1 MEFFSWFATSALIAV
16 GVAVFTRQRG
26 WGMALPVLLAGA
38 ICGFLPFAPSAPPDP
53 QIVLAV
59 ILAPLVFGEALGSSY
74 LDLRRVRKPVLT
86 LAIGLVLATT
96 LLVGGALSLMIT
108 APIAL
113 LFALGAILA
122 PTDAVAVGAVA
133 KRASLDRRLV
143 SILEGESLVNDGTG
157 LTLLR
162 VAVIALLAGSITI
175 GQVAGA
181 LALSV
186 VGGVAVGVAGGWIF
200 SRIALRTSDTVA
212 SNGLIIIAP
221 FALYLGAEHIQG
233 SGILAVVIAALWIAH
248 AQSSDTGH
256 VARLQGVQVW
266 KQLTFLLQAMAFF
279 LVGLELTDTLMKLGR
294 AEWMMIAGLSLV
306 VVALLIVIRFVF
318 VYAMVAFVRARGRE
332 VRDSGL
338 LRGATVIAWAGAR
351 GPVSGLAAFSIPL
364 AMDDGDA
371 IPYREALLCVT
382 FVVILVTLIL
392 AQTLG
397 PLARKLQVTSSDDA
411 HVTRRVNIELLR
423 AALDR
428 LDDEATQAEL
438 RGTPLSAQAVAKIR
452 ETFEES
458 LDHLV
463 AHAEHGDEHHSHD
476 ESELDH
482 DHTVHVMREL
492 EFSMLR
498 AEEEELVR
506 IRDDEGIPDG
516 IFRELLHQ
524 IDLRREALR
533 NAR

>member
-1 MEFFSWFATSALIAV
+1 MELFSWFATSALIAV

-26 WGMALPVLLAGA
+26 WGMALPVLVAGA

-53 QIVLAV
+53 EIVLAA

-96 LLVGGALSLMIT
+96 LLIGGALSLVIT

-122 PTDAVAVGAVA
+122 PTDAVAVSSVA

-157 LTLLR
+157 LTLLG
-162 VAVIALLAGSITI
+162 VAVIALLAGTITV
-175 GQVAGA
+175 GQVFGV
-181 LALSV
+181 LVLSV
-186 VGGVAVGVAGGWIF
+186 VGGVAVGVAGGWLV
-200 SRIALRTSDTVA
+200 SRISARTTDTVA

-221 FALYLGAEHIQG
+221 FVLYLAAERIHG

-248 AQSSDTGH
+248 SQSSDTAH
-256 VARLQGVQVW
+256 VARFQGVQVW

-279 LVGLELTDTLMKLGR
+279 LVGLELTDTLMKLGGGD
-294 AEWMMIAGLSLV
+294 WLLIAGLALLV
-306 VVALLIVIRFVF
+306 VVLLIVIRFVF
-318 VYAMVAFVRARGRE
+318 VYAMVGYLRLRGRD
-332 VRDSGL
+332 VRDSGVA
-338 LRGATVIAWAGAR
+338 RGAAVIAWAGAR

-364 AMDDGDA
+364 AMDDGTA

-382 FVVILVTLIL
+382 FIVILITLVL
-392 AQTLG
+392 AQTIG
-397 PLARKLQVTSSDDA
+397 PLARKLRVTSADEGG
-411 HVTRRVNIELLR
+411 VTRRVNIELVR
-423 AALDR
+423 AALER
-428 LDDEATQAEL
+428 LDDEEVQAEL
-438 RGTPLSAQAVAKIR
+438 RGTPLSAEVVEKIR
-452 ETFEES
+452 QEFQLS

-463 AHAEHGDEHHSHD
+463 AHVDHDDHHDADD

-482 DHTVHVMREL
+482 DHAAHSLRQLEL
-492 EFSMLR
+492 SMLR

-506 IRDDEGIPDG
+506 IRDDEGLPDE

-524 IDLRREALR
+524 IDLRRETLR
-533 NAR
+533 NSR

>member
-1 MEFFSWFATSALIAV
+1 VELFSWFATSALIAV

-26 WGMALPVLLAGA
+26 WGMALPVLVAGA

-59 ILAPLVFGEALGSSY
+59 ILAPLVFGEALGSSF

-108 APIAL
+108 APLAL
-113 LFALGAILA
+113 LFALGAVLA
-122 PTDAVAVGAVA
+122 PTDAVAVSSVA
-133 KRASLDRRLV
+133 KRASLNRRLV

-162 VAVIALLAGSITI
+162 VAVIALLAGSVTLV
-175 GQVAGA
+175 QVTGV

-186 VGGVAVGVAGGWIF
+186 LGGVAVGVAGGWLV
-200 SRIALRTSDTVA
+200 SRISLRTTDTVA

-221 FALYLGAEHIQG
+221 FVLYLAAERIEG

-256 VARLQGVQVW
+256 AARLQGVQVW

-279 LVGLELTDTLMKLGR
+279 LVGLELTDTLMKLGPD
-294 AEWMMIAGLSLV
+294 EWLLIGMISLV
-306 VVALLIVIRFVF
+306 VVVLLIVIRFGF
-318 VYAMVAFVRARGRE
+318 IYAMVAVIHLRGRGVHE
-332 VRDSGL
+332 VGL
-338 LRGATVIAWAGAR
+338 MRGATVIAWAGAR

-364 AMDDGDA
+364 AMDDGSA

-382 FVVILVTLIL
+382 FVVILVTLVL

-397 PLARKLQVTSSDDA
+397 PLARKLQVTSADDGGA
-411 HVTRRVNIELLR
+411 MRRVNIELIR
-423 AALDR
+423 AALER

-438 RGTPLSAQAVAKIR
+438 RGTPLSPQAVSKIR
-452 ETFEES
+452 LEFELS
-458 LDHLV
+458 LEHLL
-463 AHAEHGDEHHSHD
+463 AHVDHD
-476 ESELDH
+476 ENHERGLESESDH
-482 DHTVHVMREL
+482 DHALHAMRQL

-506 IRDDEGIPDG
+506 IRDDEGLPDP

-533 NAR
+533 NSR